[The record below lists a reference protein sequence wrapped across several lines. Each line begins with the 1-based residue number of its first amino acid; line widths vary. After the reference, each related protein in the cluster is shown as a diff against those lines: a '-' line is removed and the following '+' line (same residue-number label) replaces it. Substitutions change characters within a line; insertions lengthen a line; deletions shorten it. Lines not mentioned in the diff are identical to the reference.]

1 LAAASDDASIAVG
14 SPENAEPSAAVPI
27 RTARLALLAA
37 IVLSCVAAFPGAPNA
52 IQVADAAAPDGRLVV
67 TWRDAAPAAVGLD
80 GVAAV
85 HRSHA
90 NRHRSVVVARA
101 GHAGDVARDLRADP
115 GVESVVPDA
124 VGAVADWPQ
133 DNPPDD
139 TLYATNQKDFP
150 LIGVP
155 GAWTMTTGS
164 PSVIV
169 GLLDTGY
176 ESAHP
181 DLAAIPIVA
190 QWNAR
195 TGTRTITDVYGHGTH
210 VAGTIAAQANNAMG
224 VAGVAPGIRI
234 MPVKVMDNNGQG
246 YWSDFLEGVDWAR
259 THGASIINMSLGG
272 TLTPSQA
279 AAFQPTFDAAYKAG
293 VVVVA
298 AAGNNNRNEPFY
310 PASFDHVISVAATTN
325 NDTKASFSNYGPA
338 VDLSAPGYQIMS
350 TYPGGVYK
358 LMSGTSMATPH
369 VVGLAAL
376 IRSYHPTYTV
386 DEVETAMEV
395 NAVDLGAAGRDNYF
409 GFGRIQADQAV
420 AWVAPDLTP
429 PVASLTMPL
438 SGTTHVSEWIV
449 PAVGFSEAVTGADG
463 ATITLASAA
472 GSPVDATVTYNG
484 ALHRATISPAA
495 HLASRTTYVVSID
508 AGIADLAANPLEPTS
523 FSFTTG
529 DHIAPTVTGVYPR
542 NGATGAWRGVSPK
555 LKFSEM
561 VHYVGGTTLTLRNV
575 STGRL
580 VAVTVHYD
588 WSTRIATID
597 PRDRLA
603 AGTWYTIK
611 VSSVIVDG
619 AGNHLATRWFNFK
632 TGG

>member
-1 LAAASDDASIAVG
+1 
-14 SPENAEPSAAVPI
+14 VPN

-37 IVLSCVAAFPGAPNA
+37 IALSCVAAFPGAPNA

-67 TWRDAAPAAVGLD
+67 TWRDTAPASLGVD

-85 HRSHA
+85 QRSLV
-90 NRHRSVVVARA
+90 NKHRSVVVAHA
-101 GHAGDVARDLRADP
+101 GRAGDVARDLRADP
-115 GVESVVPDA
+115 DVASVVPDA

-133 DNPPDD
+133 DTPPDD
-139 TLYATNQKDFP
+139 TLYATNQQDFP

-155 GAWTMTTGS
+155 AAWTMTTGS

-176 ESAHP
+176 ESTHP

-190 QWNAR
+190 QYNAR
-195 TGTRTITDVYGHGTH
+195 TGTKTITDVYGHGTH
-210 VAGTIAAQANNAMG
+210 VAGTIAAKANNGLG

-234 MPVKVMDNNGQG
+234 MPVKVMDNSGQG

-259 THGASIINMSLGG
+259 THGASIINLSLGG
-272 TLTPSQA
+272 TLTTTQA
-279 AAFQPTFDAAYKAG
+279 AAFQPTFDAAYEAG

-310 PASFDHVISVAATTN
+310 PASFAHVISVAATTN

-338 VDLSAPGYQIMS
+338 VDLSAPGSNIMS
-350 TYPGGVYK
+350 TYPGGTYR

-376 IRSYHPTYTV
+376 IRSYHPSYTV

-395 NAVDLGAAGRDNYF
+395 NAVDLGAAGRDDSF

-438 SGTTHVSEWIV
+438 SGATNVSEWIV
-449 PAVGFSEAVTGADG
+449 PALGFSEAVTGVGG
-463 ATITLASAA
+463 ATIELATAA
-472 GSPVDATVTYNG
+472 GSPVDATVTYDAG
-484 ALHRATISPAA
+484 LHRATISPAGR
-495 HLASRTTYVVSID
+495 LASRTTYVVSID
-508 AGIADLAANPLEPTS
+508 AGIADLAANPLDPTS

-529 DHIAPTVTGVYPR
+529 DHIAPTVTWVYPK
-542 NGATGAWRGVSPK
+542 NGATGAWRGVSPR
-555 LKFSEM
+555 LKFSEL
-561 VHYVGGTTLTLRNV
+561 VHYVSGTTLKLRNV

-588 WSTRIATID
+588 WSTRIATLD

-603 AGTWYTIK
+603 ARTWFTIK
-611 VSSVIVDG
+611 VLSVIVDAG
-619 AGNHLATRWFNFK
+619 GNHIATRWFKFK

>member
-1 LAAASDDASIAVG
+1 
-14 SPENAEPSAAVPI
+14 VPN
-27 RTARLALLAA
+27 RTARLALVAA
-37 IVLSCVAAFPGAPNA
+37 FALSCIAAFPGAPNA

-67 TWRDAAPAAVGLD
+67 TWRDEAPASIRLD

-85 HRSHA
+85 QRSHV
-90 NRHRSVVVARA
+90 NRHRSVVVAHA
-101 GHAGDVARDLRADP
+101 GRSGDVARELRADP
-115 GVESVVPDA
+115 QVASVVPDA

-139 TLYATNQKDFP
+139 TLYAANQQDFP

-155 GAWTMTTGS
+155 GAWAMTTGAS
-164 PSVIV
+164 SVIV

-176 ESAHP
+176 DGAHP
-181 DLAAIPIVA
+181 DLAGIPTVA
-190 QWNAR
+190 QWNTR
-195 TGTRTITDVYGHGTH
+195 TNTKTITDVYGHGTH

-259 THGASIINMSLGG
+259 THGASIINLSLGG
-272 TLTPSQA
+272 TLTTTQA

-310 PASFDHVISVAATTN
+310 PASFAHVISVAATTN
-325 NDTKASFSNYGPA
+325 NDIKASFSNYGPA

-350 TYPGGVYK
+350 TYPGGQYK

-376 IRSYHPTYTV
+376 IRSYHPSYTV

-395 NAVDLGAAGRDNYF
+395 NSVDLGAAGRDDYF

-420 AWVAPDLTP
+420 AWVAPDVTP
-429 PVASLTMPL
+429 PVASLTLPL
-438 SGTTHVSEWIV
+438 SGATNVSEWIV
-449 PAVGFSEAVTGADG
+449 PTLDFSESVTGAG
-463 ATITLASAA
+463 SATISLATSA
-472 GSPVDATVTYNG
+472 GSPVAATVTYDS
-484 ALHRATISPAA
+484 ALHRVTIRPAA
-495 HLASRTTYVVSID
+495 HLASRTSYVVSI
-508 AGIADLAANPLEPTS
+508 ATGIADLAANPLGPRT

-529 DHIAPTVTGVYPR
+529 DHIVPTVALGYPKNRATGV
-542 NGATGAWRGVSPK
+542 WRGISPR
-555 LKFSEM
+555 LRFSEQ
-561 VHYVGGTTLTLRNV
+561 VHYVSGTTVKLRNV
-575 STGRL
+575 TTGRL
-580 VAVTVHYD
+580 VAAKVHYD
-588 WSTRIATID
+588 WGTWVATID
-597 PRDRLA
+597 PTERLA
-603 AGTWYTIK
+603 AGTWYMIK
-611 VSSVIVDG
+611 VRSVIVDAG
-619 AGNHLATRWFNFK
+619 GNHLSTRWFKFK
-632 TGG
+632 TRA